1 MWKIRFLNI
10 KKKKKYQ
17 ELNNEI
23 KKEKK
28 LTIEKQFLENDMGY
42 LWWIYQVRKKKYT
55 YNYIIYL

>member
-1 MWKIRFLNI
+1 MKFLNI

-42 LWWIYQVRKKKYT
+42 L
-55 YNYIIYL
+55 

>member
-1 MWKIRFLNI
+1 MRFLNI

-28 LTIEKQFLENDMGY
+28 LTIEKQFLE
-42 LWWIYQVRKKKYT
+42 IPRFEK
-55 YNYIIYL
+55 